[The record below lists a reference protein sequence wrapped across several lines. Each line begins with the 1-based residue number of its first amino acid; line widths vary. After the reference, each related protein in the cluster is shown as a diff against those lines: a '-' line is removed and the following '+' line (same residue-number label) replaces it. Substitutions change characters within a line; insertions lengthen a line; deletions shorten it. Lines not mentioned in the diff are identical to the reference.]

1 MGSSGRFDILLEGG
15 GPSLELFIEQ
25 DEIHIDKR
33 NSSQT
38 LLELLI

>member
-1 MGSSGRFDILLEGG
+1 MGSSGSFDILFEG

-25 DEIHIDKR
+25 DEINIDKR